1 MGLESNTKT
10 NFLTSNYHV
19 ESSFGMLIV
28 ALLTFVSIVLCF
40 PVVELSDMYLPEGV
54 MPMWNY
60 AFEK

>member
-1 MGLESNTKT
+1 
-10 NFLTSNYHV
+10 
-19 ESSFGMLIV
+19 MLIV

-54 MPMWNY
+54 MSMWNY